1 MKGREGGGGRVSET
15 AARNNGAGG
24 QMYVWAV
31 RQLQLLESRAT
42 GERKSIGV
50 VMDL

>member
-1 MKGREGGGGRVSET
+1 MKGREGGRVPET

-24 QMYVWAV
+24 QMYVWV
-31 RQLQLLESRAT
+31 VQQLQLLKSRAT

-50 VMDL
+50 VMDV